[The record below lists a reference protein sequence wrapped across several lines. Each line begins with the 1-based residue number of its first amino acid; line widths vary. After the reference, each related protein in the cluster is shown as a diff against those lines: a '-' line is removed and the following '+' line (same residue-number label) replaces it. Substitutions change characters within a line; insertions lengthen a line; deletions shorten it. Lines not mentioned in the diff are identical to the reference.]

1 MKTTVFGYVFFRPA
15 PVIICYLLWSDVN
28 GNEKFGE
35 EEEKWFKKM
44 RVAMGG
50 ERFCTDFPDK
60 RSMAVN
66 PIVNGMNFYTELF
79 GVDLFMPND
88 GKAHVTDGLP

>member
-1 MKTTVFGYVFFRPA
+1 
-15 PVIICYLLWSDVN
+15 
-28 GNEKFGE
+28 
-35 EEEKWFKKM
+35 
-44 RVAMGG
+44 MGG